1 MILLKI
7 LLKGHK
13 MAKGDSLKKFKIEQ
27 KDETR
32 KKLQNVIDDLKS
44 SGAKI
49 SVGSVAALSGISR
62 ANIYANYKDLFEK
75 AASINSKIK
84 TEDYRNELKDKNDI
98 IEKLRAENKHLREA
112 NHKLM
117 DQLVGVKIQQSS

>member
-1 MILLKI
+1 
-7 LLKGHK
+7 

-49 SVGSVAALSGISR
+49 SVASAAALSGISR

>member
-1 MILLKI
+1 
-7 LLKGHK
+7 

-32 KKLQNVIDDLKS
+32 KKLQNVIDDLNS

-117 DQLVGVKIQQSS
+117 DQLVGVKINQSSQVL